1 MQINSKINNLRVIA
15 FFLFLLATI
24 SLIGSLVFNNYLI
37 NYKFQHGENYQILKI
52 QDKPGSFFE
61 VECNKKN
68 NFCNKEFIAKIR
80 KLEKNNKIS
89 DCFKHEVRNFYVIDN
104 NFFKPDEIFS
114 DFEKGLVLE
123 NFKSKKISHITTVID
138 SKNSTCIKN
147 SISYNIYKFLPFW
160 FEIISNLKLNGISL
174 SSSESIN
181 PFIYGETSISNLAK
195 RFPINIIFKSFLYMS
210 SILMI
215 FYWKNYNFLFYKIL
229 NIKKNYF
236 FYFGIASAIFL
247 FLHVFFLGSEIDNKI
262 FNKIRR
268 LIIVLF
274 ILSELLAQIFLTKQL
289 YKNLNSLNNFCYS
302 KIIKTKIV
310 YIILVSLISLI
321 VIFLLIFYN
330 FTSKVDYILEWNYF
344 LALLIF
350 YFLSYLMWKK
360 IN

>member
-1 MQINSKINNLRVIA
+1 MQINNKINNLRIIA
-15 FFLFLLATI
+15 FFLFLFATI
-24 SLIGSLVFNNYLI
+24 SLIGSLIFNNYLA
-37 NYKFQHGENYQILKI
+37 NYKFKHGENYKILKI
-52 QDKPGSFFE
+52 QDKPGSSFE
-61 VECNKKN
+61 VKCDKNN
-68 NFCNKEFIAKIR
+68 NFCNKEFISKIS
-80 KLEKNNKIS
+80 KLEQNNKIS
-89 DCFKHEVRNFYVIDN
+89 DCFKHRVQNSYVINN
-104 NFFKPDEIFS
+104 NFFNPDEIFS
-114 DFEKGLVLE
+114 DFEKGLLLE
-123 NFKSKKISHITTVID
+123 NYKSKKISHITTVID

-147 SISYNIYKFLPFW
+147 SFSYNIYKFLPFW
-160 FEIISNLKLNGISL
+160 FETISNLKLNGISL
-174 SSSESIN
+174 SSSKSIN

-195 RFPINIIFKSFLYMS
+195 RFPINIIFKSFLYIS

-274 ILSELLAQIFLTKQL
+274 ILSELLAQVFLTKQL
-289 YKNLNSLNNFCYS
+289 YKHLNTLNDFCYI
-302 KIIKTKIV
+302 KIIKTKII
-310 YIILVSLISLI
+310 YIILLSIISFF
-321 VIFLLIFYN
+321 VISLLIFYN

-344 LALLIF
+344 LGLLIF
-350 YFLSYLMWKK
+350 YFLSFLMWKK